1 MAVCFEIQN
10 RFQLKIII
18 MERRKFLFRS
28 LQASAFLLVSGNM
41 FASMFTNV
49 KPLKNKK
56 VYAHNLFFWLRKDLS
71 ATEVKNFEK
80 FFEGLKKLPYQKNL
94 RYGVPA
100 GSSPRAVLDSTYTY
114 NCAMQFDSLEELEAY
129 GKLPEHLALV
139 QQYKPFFEKM
149 LVYDTVYN

>member
-1 MAVCFEIQN
+1 
-10 RFQLKIII
+10 

-28 LQASAFLLVSGNM
+28 VQASALLLLSGTM
-41 FASMFTNV
+41 FASVLPNIN
-49 KPLKNKK
+49 PLKPKK

-71 ATEVKNFEK
+71 TAEVKDFEN

-94 RYGVPA
+94 HYGKPA
-100 GSSPRAVLDSTYTY
+100 GSSPRTVLDSTYNY
-114 NCAMQFDSLEELEAY
+114 NCAMQFETLEELEAY

-139 QQYKPFFEKM
+139 QKYKPFFEKM

>member
-1 MAVCFEIQN
+1 
-10 RFQLKIII
+10 

-28 LQASAFLLVSGNM
+28 LQASALLLISGNM
-41 FASMFTNV
+41 FASFLPKLNPI
-49 KPLKNKK
+49 KPKK

-71 ATEVKNFEK
+71 AAEVKDFEN

-94 RYGVPA
+94 RYGKPA
-100 GSSPRAVLDSTYTY
+100 GSSPRSVLVSTYTY
-114 NCAMQFDSLEELEAY
+114 NGSMEFDTLEELEAY

-139 QQYKPFFEKM
+139 KKYKPKFEKM